1 MERKEIAKITFDIS
15 PDDIKK
21 VVSSGKLEEFVSK
34 AVETFRV
41 SLKAE
46 LVRNTASIKSSL
58 ILIDDDEFGTGP
70 FPPHWWDVLR
80 VDQLESRLVQL
91 ELALKIGR

>member
-1 MERKEIAKITFDIS
+1 MEGKEIAKITFDMS
-15 PDDIKK
+15 PEDLKRI
-21 VVSSGKLEEFVSK
+21 VSSGNVEEFVSK

-58 ILIDDDEFGTGP
+58 FLLDDDEFGTGP
-70 FPPHWWDVLR
+70 HPPHWWDVLR
-80 VDQLESRLVQL
+80 VDQLESRLSQL
-91 ELALKIGR
+91 ELALRVGR